1 MHRKAERGARSV
13 PKFIRYL
20 VCCVVAAAV
29 MVTPCSPVQAAG
41 RRMIRDAEVENI
53 IRTYSTPVFEAAG
66 LNAKDVDIYLIDDP
80 VLNSFVAGGMN
91 IFVHTGLIIKSKTP
105 NQLIG
110 VLAHETGHIA
120 DGHIA
125 RFTAH
130 MEDLSKAAL
139 IAAILGTAG
148 AVAGGGNAAMGGV
161 LGSQAA
167 AQNALMSYSR
177 TQESAA
183 DQAALSFLDRAHES
197 ARGLSEF
204 FHYLEGEELLSS
216 TRQDEYLRTHPLTQ
230 DRIQAVDAHVAN
242 SPYSD
247 VKDPPE
253 LMDLHQ
259 RMVAKLFAFL
269 NAPSTTLVKYPES
282 DKSIYARYARA
293 VAYYRI
299 PDLGRA
305 LPLID
310 GLIADE
316 PKNPYF
322 YELKGQMLFENGRG
336 AEALAP
342 YQKAVELMPDS
353 PLLRIELA
361 QVQLERNDPALVK
374 PAIANLQAA
383 TRRETTNSF
392 GWDQL
397 AIGYGRDGQIGMSAL
412 ASAEASMARNDKR
425 AARTYVARAEKSLP
439 RGSPGWLRSQD
450 IKDAARPTRDER

>member
-1 MHRKAERGARSV
+1 
-13 PKFIRYL
+13 
-20 VCCVVAAAV
+20 
-29 MVTPCSPVQAAG
+29 
-41 RRMIRDAEVENI
+41 MIRDAEVENI
-53 IRTYSTPVFEAAG
+53 IRTYATPVFEAAG

-230 DRIQAVDAHVAN
+230 DRIQAVDAHVAR
-242 SPYSD
+242 SPYSN
-247 VKDPPE
+247 VKDSPE

-293 VAYYRI
+293 IAYYKI
-299 PDLGRA
+299 PDLAHA

-316 PKNPYF
+316 PNNPYF
-322 YELKGQMLFENGRG
+322 YELKGQMLFENARS
-336 AEALAP
+336 AEAVAP
-342 YQKAVELMPDS
+342 YQKAVSLLPDA

-361 QVQLERNDPALVK
+361 QVLLERNDPKLVK
-374 PAIANLQAA
+374 PAIDNLQMA
-383 TRRETTNSF
+383 TRRETTNAF
-392 GWDQL
+392 AWDQL
-397 AIGYGRDGQIGMSAL
+397 AIGYGRDGQYGMSAL

-425 AARTYVARAEKSLP
+425 GARTYVARAEKDLP
-439 RGSPGWLRSQD
+439 RGSPGWLRAQD